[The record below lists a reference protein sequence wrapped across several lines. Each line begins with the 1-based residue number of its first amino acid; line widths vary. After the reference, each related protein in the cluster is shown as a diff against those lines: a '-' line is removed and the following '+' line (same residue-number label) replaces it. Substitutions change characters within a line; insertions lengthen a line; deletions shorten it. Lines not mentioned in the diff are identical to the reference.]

1 MKANYEFVVNAE
13 RNGFEVHFKA
23 YNKAAWSCLIKNY
36 KMLPMAKKSFVYAT
50 PKRMTEAEFCRAYEN
65 IARCLEF
72 TPEERKAFD
81 KQFKKICKA
90 AYPKPK
96 TKTNK
101 STKSRTTAKAVV
113 LPQVAEDLYDI
124 FR

>member
-23 YNKAAWSCLIKNY
+23 YNKAAWSCLIKKH
-36 KMLPMAKKSFVYAT
+36 KMLPMAKKSFVYAS
-50 PKRMTEAEFCRAYEN
+50 PKRMTEAEFVKTYET

-96 TKTNK
+96 TTKA
-101 STKSRTTAKAVV
+101 TKSKATAKAVA
-113 LPQVAEDLYDI
+113 LPQVAEDIYDV